1 MSSRVMLLMVVGSL
15 IVASCGGGEST
26 ETTQSG
32 VGTTTSSTT
41 TTVPSTTTT
50 VPETTMVEAA
60 PFHAIPDDAV
70 AVTGTATCVFSRGG
84 GFLTVEC
91 VLDMSDPRVSGNEIH
106 PDLRFFAEGAGG
118 RVWVTE
124 EAVITNDGGT
134 WRGSAQAAE
143 DLARIPSGE
152 AHYVGEGGYE
162 GLVFHYYF
170 FHPDLADKAELR
182 GWISGGG

>member
-1 MSSRVMLLMVVGSL
+1 MRSRAMLLMVVGGL

-26 ETTQSG
+26 ETTSAD
-32 VGTTTSSTT
+32 VVTTAT
-41 TTVPSTTTT
+41 STTTT
-50 VPETTMVEAA
+50 VPENSMVEAA
-60 PFHAIPDDAV
+60 PFHAVPNDAI
-70 AVTGTATCVFSRGG
+70 AVTGTATCKAFYTGG
-84 GFLTVEC
+84 LMTVEC

-106 PDLRFFAEGAGG
+106 PDIHFFAAGLDA
-118 RVWVTE
+118 RVWITE
-124 EAVITNDGGT
+124 KAVITNEAGT

-143 DLARIPSGE
+143 DLEGIPAGE

-170 FHPDLADKAELR
+170 FQADLDDKGELR